1 MMRKINNSLGC
12 KLILLTCLLLLE
24 YIICNFLTLIHV
36 LILELV
42 EEPNLIDIGG
52 AIKYVTLMYAYKY
65 SISGYLVLY
74 CFFYLKISKIAERNL
89 KAFEISLMGALIF
102 LFICIVLIVEVDGF
116 TQFFLELSFI
126 HFDGNVLL
134 YSFLSGIL
142 SPYVMFY
149 FIKNNFEFDE

>member
-12 KLILLTCLLLLE
+12 KLILVTCLLLLE
-24 YIICNFLTLIHV
+24 YIICIVITLIHV
-36 LILELV
+36 LIVEL
-42 EEPNLIDIGG
+42 NLFDIGD
-52 AIKYVTLMYAYKY
+52 AFKYVTLIYAYKY

-74 CFFYLKISKIAERNL
+74 CFLYLKISKIAERNL

-149 FIKNNFEFDE
+149 LIKNNFEFDE

>member
-12 KLILLTCLLLLE
+12 KLILVTCLLLLE
-24 YIICNFLTLIHV
+24 YIICIVITLIHV
-36 LILELV
+36 LIVEL
-42 EEPNLIDIGG
+42 NLFDIGD
-52 AIKYVTLMYAYKY
+52 AFKYVTLIYAYKY

-149 FIKNNFEFDE
+149 LIKNNFEFDE